1 MSKLDDDLGREVLS
15 FIPTKAIK
23 ITDAF
28 VNWWKTNYR
37 TCTKH
42 KFLGIKITDAK
53 LIKDNFSVSVYTINE
68 KNDNYTY
75 TFLFGTETN
84 MRLELD
90 KLNKNARK
98 YYEQRIRG
106 ERERDEWEEED
117 EEPGEWE
124 DIKWQDYIFT
134 TFELDGETYYIDHDP
149 KQMFMDWE
157 D

>member
-1 MSKLDDDLGREVLS
+1 MSKLDDDLRREVLS

-90 KLNKNARK
+90 KLNKGARK

-106 ERERDEWEEED
+106 ERERDEWEDEEG
-117 EEPGEWE
+117 EPGEWE
-124 DIKWQDYIFT
+124 DIIWQDYIFT

-149 KQMFMDWE
+149 KQMFMDWQ